1 MRFTY
6 IGDDGVRVVV
16 GGHVWLWDA
25 QTGRK
30 LVKGIIAKD
39 AEEIRRVLQM
49 RDHFSSRFIGHKIKC
64 FVVKAYDTGIAEIC
78 NSRQQVCIT
87 VGRTYIFDDGGNAI
101 VFRVAIDHGGALHAI
116 DGIGGDKDDLPYSL
130 VRHWSSPS
138 LVGWMG
144 SR

>member
-6 IGDDGVRVVV
+6 IRNGGVRVVV
-16 GGHVWLWDA
+16 GGHVGLGNA
-25 QTGRK
+25 QMGRK
-30 LVKGIIAKD
+30 LVEGIIAKD

-49 RDHFSSRFIGHKIKC
+49 RNHFFSRFIGHKIKR

-78 NSRQQVCIT
+78 NGRQQVCIV
-87 VGRTYIFDDGGNAI
+87 VGKTYIFDNGWNVI
-101 VFRVAIDHGGALHAI
+101 VFRVAVDHGSALHAI
-116 DGIGGDKDDLPYSL
+116 DGIGGDKDNLPYSF
-130 VRHWSSPS
+130 VGHWVSPS

>member
-6 IGDDGVRVVV
+6 IRNGGVRVVV
-16 GGHVWLWDA
+16 GGHVGLGDA
-25 QTGRK
+25 QMGRK

-49 RDHFSSRFIGHKIKC
+49 RDHFPSRFIGHKIKR

-78 NSRQQVCIT
+78 NGRQQVCIM
-87 VGRTYIFDDGGNAI
+87 VGRTYIFDDSGNAV

-138 LVGWMG
+138 LVGWIG